1 MEELHILL
9 SPNKE
14 HVKVF
19 LMCFLSEFWYGK
31 RPMDCLGITTTLP
44 KLNESGRCQPC
55 WKKTCLACNS
65 VNTTTTTEA
74 CPEISKLTVVP

>member
-19 LMCFLSEFWYGK
+19 LMCFLSEFWHGK

-55 WKKTCLACNS
+55 
-65 VNTTTTTEA
+65 
-74 CPEISKLTVVP
+74 